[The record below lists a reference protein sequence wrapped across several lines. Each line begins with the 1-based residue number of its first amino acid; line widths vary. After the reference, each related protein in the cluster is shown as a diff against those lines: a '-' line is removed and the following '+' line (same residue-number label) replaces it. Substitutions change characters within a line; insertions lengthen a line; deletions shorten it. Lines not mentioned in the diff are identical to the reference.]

1 MKNKTKLPVYFSS
14 EVVKGS
20 FICLL
25 FFVSNLT
32 HFS

>member
-14 EVVKGS
+14 EVVKGN

-25 FFVSNLT
+25 FFLLVI
-32 HFS
+32 